1 MERKIIKGLEFLF
14 KDIDYSLIFTPSD
27 FSEEHK
33 MIAETVEDFVR
44 KEVLP
49 NSSRIENLDLEFI
62 KELLRKSAE
71 LGLLG
76 LEIPEEYGGVGLDK
90 VSAMIIAEKLGIVPS
105 FAASYGG
112 HSGLGTLPI
121 VYFGN
126 NYQKKKYLPKFAT
139 GELFAAYAL
148 TEAEAGSD
156 ASAAKTNAIL
166 SSDGKYYILNGE
178 KMWITNAGFADVFI
192 VFSKIGGEKLSAF
205 IIEKD
210 FNGFKIGAEEK
221 KMGLKGSSTRAL
233 SFENVKVPVENLL
246 GDEGNGLKIA
256 LNILNIGRLKIGA
269 GCIGSAKEV
278 INNSIK
284 YANER
289 KQFGRLISS
298 FGAIKE
304 KIARM
309 IIYAYVGESVI
320 YRTAG
325 MLDENLY
332 GCSSSEEVMKRISEY
347 AAECAICKVLCSEF
361 LDYIV
366 DEAVQIFG
374 GYGYSQEYPV
384 ERHYRDS
391 RVNRIFEGTNEINR
405 LVICSMLLKK
415 IPSYKEEINKIG
427 NYISSINENST
438 FSSKEDLLIEERHA
452 ISKAKKLF
460 LFSLGKIIEN
470 LGDNLI
476 YEQEIAFRISDI
488 LIQIYA
494 MDGLILR
501 ISKENISKLN
511 FSIYNSIAKLFCYFG
526 LSEIRRNLMEI
537 FQFLY
542 KNKELQNY
550 INLINDKARYYNI
563 NAIENLRSIAQKAIA
578 ENSYPL

>member
-1 MERKIIKGLEFLF
+1 MDDFIGGLDFLI
-14 KDIDYSLIFTPSD
+14 KDIDCNLIFTPSD

-33 MIAETVEDFVR
+33 MIRQMVEDFVR
-44 KEVLP
+44 KDVLA
-49 NSSRIENLDLEFI
+49 NSKRIESLDLEFT
-62 KELLRKSAE
+62 KELLRKSADI
-71 LGLLG
+71 GLLG

-90 VSAMIIAEKLGIVPS
+90 VSAMIIAEKLAILPS

-126 NYQKKKYLPKFAT
+126 EYQKRKYLPKFAS

-156 ASAAKTNAIL
+156 AMAAKTNAIL
-166 SSDGKYYILNGE
+166 SADGKYYILNGE

-192 VFSKIGGEKLSAF
+192 VFAKIEGEKLTAF
-205 IIEKD
+205 IVER
-210 FNGFKIGAEEK
+210 NYEGFKIGAEEK
-221 KMGLKGSSTRAL
+221 KMGLKGSSTCAI

-246 GDEGNGLKIA
+246 GEIGKGLKIA

-269 GCIGSAKEV
+269 SSVGSSKEV
-278 INNSIK
+278 INEAIRYS
-284 YANER
+284 NER

-309 IIYAYVGESVI
+309 IINTYAGESII

-325 MLDENLY
+325 LLDEYLRQ
-332 GCSSSEEVMKRISEY
+332 CFSADEIMRRISEY
-347 AAECAICKVLCSEF
+347 ATECAICKVLCSEF
-361 LDYIV
+361 LDYTV

-374 GYGYSQEYPV
+374 GYGYSQEYCV

-415 IPSYKEEINKIG
+415 LSQFEKEIKLIVDSINKD
-427 NYISSINENST
+427 NKFDKRQTFLQEEKYIVSSI
-438 FSSKEDLLIEERHA
+438 
-452 ISKAKKLF
+452 KKLF
-460 LFSLGKIIEN
+460 LLVLMKALEKI
-470 LGDNLI
+470 GDKLI
-476 YEQEIAFRISDI
+476 NEQEIAFRISDI
-488 LIQIYA
+488 IIQIYA
-494 MDGLILR
+494 MDSLILR
-501 ISKENISKLN
+501 ILKERVSKENNMI
-511 FSIYNSIAKLFCYFG
+511 FFDMAKLFCFFS
-526 LSEIRRNLMEI
+526 LWKVRQNLIEIL
-537 FQFLY
+537 QFLY
-542 KNKELQNY
+542 KNDELNNY
-550 INLINDKARYYNI
+550 INLINKGFEYYNI
-563 NAIENLRSIAQKAIA
+563 NVINCVRRIADNAISENRYNL
-578 ENSYPL
+578 